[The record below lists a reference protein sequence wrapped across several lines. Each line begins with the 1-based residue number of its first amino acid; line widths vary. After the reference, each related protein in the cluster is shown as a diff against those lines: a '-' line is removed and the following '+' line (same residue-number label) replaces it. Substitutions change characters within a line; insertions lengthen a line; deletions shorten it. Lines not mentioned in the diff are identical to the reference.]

1 VRVFYVGQNTH
12 KRQALLKRNENLLLL
27 GFDRWDDY
35 DYKTSFPVQCRIEGE
50 DVLTGSIKI
59 LFKGEK
65 VSFSYLDNLVAG
77 GWDGEFPVPGAS
89 YVSVPAGTTF
99 YELIDGCL
107 DSAATLVVARVL
119 NDASLKRW
127 IDEDPDSLELIE
139 SEGFG
144 HSLLR
149 ERGAQAAY
157 HTVWK
162 LLSAASINVGDM
174 QFRFLDPQGEHQKL
188 NLGFDSTTRLLP
200 HDIHVLI
207 GPNGVGKSQT
217 LMQMV
222 EHWLD
227 LSAKGDMDVGFSD
240 PPKINQLIVVS
251 YSPFERFPVDTEN
264 SVKQSGGR
272 QDHDI
277 YRYFGLRGW
286 QSVFDKTGDCQ
297 RKIRLSHS
305 RPKINAARSLLACL
319 ADDQTYGAIKDWSAK
334 VATMQRV
341 LSTAIDFDCAA
352 VAVDPTIKLSAL
364 FHCDSLFFLDKEIH
378 DDDVVMVLRAE
389 TGDAGGSPERVLIPI
404 ASDRIDALNSEVL
417 ASSILAEKG
426 IFFLKNGEIVELS
439 SGQRL
444 FSYIVINILGAI
456 RRNSLILIDEPELF
470 LHPTLEIA
478 FISML
483 KDLLI
488 SYRSKA
494 LLATHSLVTVR
505 ELPRSCVHVY
515 EKEEGELFINHPPFE
530 TFGGDMQRI
539 SSYAFGDKS
548 VSKSFEAWIR
558 QQLKEF
564 GTAASLIEALGDDIN
579 EEMIIQISAMGA
591 GKW

>member
-1 VRVFYVGQNTH
+1 MRVFYVGQDSQ
-12 KRQALLKRNENLLLL
+12 KRLALLKSKGDLLLL

-35 DYKTSFPVQCRIEGE
+35 DYKTTFPVQCRIDGE
-50 DVLTGSIKI
+50 DVVTGAIKI
-59 LFKGEK
+59 LFNGEK
-65 VSFSYLDNLVAG
+65 VSYSYLDSLVAQ
-77 GWDGEFPVPGAS
+77 GWSGEFPVPNAN
-89 YVSVPAGTTF
+89 YVSVPASTTF
-99 YELIDGCL
+99 YEQIDGYIG
-107 DSAATLVVARVL
+107 SNETLEVARIL

-127 IDEDPDSLELIE
+127 IDEDPISLELID
-139 SEGFG
+139 SDGFR

-157 HTVWK
+157 QSVWK
-162 LLSAASINVGDM
+162 LLSAANISVGDV
-174 QFRFLDPQGEHQKL
+174 QFRFLDPQGEYKKL
-188 NLGFDSTTRLLP
+188 NLDFDATDRLLP

-227 LSAKGDMDVGFSD
+227 LSIEGDADVGFRD
-240 PPKINQLIVVS
+240 PLNINQMIVIS
-251 YSPFERFPVDTEN
+251 YSPFERFPIDSEN
-264 SVKQSGGR
+264 SVKQSGAR
-272 QDHDI
+272 QDHNI

-286 QSVFDKTGDCQ
+286 QSVFDRTGSSQ
-297 RKIRLSHS
+297 KKIRLSHS
-305 RPKINAARSLLACL
+305 RPKINAARSLIACL
-319 ADDQTYGAIKDWSAK
+319 SDDQIYGAIKDWSAK
-334 VATMQRV
+334 VETMERV
-341 LSTAIDFDCAA
+341 LRTAIDFDCAA
-352 VAVDPTIKLSAL
+352 VEVDPSVDLTTLVNHGSLYLLSSELTRKNLVVKL
-364 FHCDSLFFLDKEIH
+364 DGE
-378 DDDVVMVLRAE
+378 AE
-389 TGDAGGSPERVLIPI
+389 TTDTRERVLIPI
-404 ASDRIDALNSEVL
+404 ASDRIEVLNSKEL
-417 ASSILAEKG
+417 SSSISAGKG
-426 IFFLKNGEIVELS
+426 IHFLKDGCVVELS

-478 FISML
+478 FVSML

-505 ELPRSCVHVY
+505 ELPRSCVHVF
-515 EKEEGELFINHPPFE
+515 EKEDEKLFINHPPFE

-539 SSYAFGDKS
+539 SSYVFGDKS
-548 VSKSFEAWIR
+548 VSKPFESWIR
-558 QQLKEF
+558 QQLEKF
-564 GTAASLIEALGDDIN
+564 GTAERLIEELGDNIN

>member
-1 VRVFYVGQNTH
+1 VRIFYVGQDTQ
-12 KRQALLKRNENLLLL
+12 KRLALLKSKEDILLL

-35 DYKTSFPVQCRIEGE
+35 DYKTTFPVQCRIKGE
-50 DVLTGSIKI
+50 DVLTGAIKI
-59 LFKGEK
+59 LFSGEK
-65 VSFSYLDNLVAG
+65 VSYSFLDSLVEQ
-77 GWDGEFPVPGAS
+77 GWNGEFPVPNAS
-89 YVSVPAGTTF
+89 YVSVPSNTTF
-99 YELIDGCL
+99 YEQIDGHIG
-107 DSAATLVVARVL
+107 SAVTLEVARTL

-127 IDEDPDSLELIE
+127 IDEELASLDLIE
-139 SEGFG
+139 SEGFR

-157 HTVWK
+157 QSVWK
-162 LLSAASINVGDM
+162 LLSAANINVGDV
-174 QFRFLDPQGEHQKL
+174 QFRFLDPQGEYQKL
-188 NLGFDSTTRLLP
+188 DLDFDSTDRLLP

-227 LSAKGDMDVGFSD
+227 LSAEDDADVGFKD
-240 PPKINQLIVVS
+240 PLNINQMIVIS
-251 YSPFERFPVDTEN
+251 YSPFERFPIDSEN
-264 SVKQSGGR
+264 SAKQSGGR
-272 QDHDI
+272 QDHNI

-286 QSVFDKTGDCQ
+286 QSVFDNTGGSKK
-297 RKIRLSHS
+297 KIRLSHS

-319 ADDQTYGAIKDWSAK
+319 SDDQTYGAIKDWSAK
-334 VATMQRV
+334 VETMERV
-341 LSTAIDFDCAA
+341 LRTAIDFDCAA
-352 VAVDPTIKLSAL
+352 VAVDPSIDLTTLL
-364 FHCDSLFFLDKEIH
+364 NRDSLFLLSKELSGNNI
-378 DDDVVMVLRAE
+378 VMRLEVEAE
-389 TGDAGGSPERVLIPI
+389 GTGSRERVLIPI
-404 ASDRIDALNSEVL
+404 ASDRIEALNSKEL
-417 ASSILAEKG
+417 SSSIIAGKG
-426 IFFLKNGEIVELS
+426 IYFIKNGDIVELS

-505 ELPRSCVHVY
+505 ELPRSCVHVF
-515 EKEEGELFINHPPFE
+515 EKEEEELFINHPPFE

-539 SSYAFGDKS
+539 SSYVFGDKS
-548 VSKSFEAWIR
+548 VSKPFESWIR
-558 QQLKEF
+558 QQLKVF
-564 GTAASLIEALGDDIN
+564 GTAERLIEELGDNIN

>member
-1 VRVFYVGQNTH
+1 MRVFYIGQNTQ
-12 KRQALLKRNENLLLL
+12 KRHALLKQKGDLLLL

-35 DYKTSFPVQCRIEGE
+35 DYKTSFAVQCRIDGE
-50 DVLTGSIKI
+50 NVQTGDIKI
-59 LFKGEK
+59 LFSGEK
-65 VSFSYLDNLVAG
+65 ISYRYLDNLVTE
-77 GWDGEFPVPGAS
+77 GWNGEFPVPSAS
-89 YVSVPAGTTF
+89 YISVPASTTF
-99 YELIDGCL
+99 YEQIDGGL
-107 DSAATLVVARVL
+107 GSAATLEVARVL

-127 IDEDPDSLELIE
+127 IDEDSDSLRLID
-139 SEGFG
+139 SEGFR

-149 ERGAQAAY
+149 ERGAQTAY
-157 HTVWK
+157 HSVWK
-162 LLSAASINVGDM
+162 LLSAASINLGDM
-174 QFRFLDPQGEHQKL
+174 QFRFLDPQGELQEL
-188 NLGFDSTTRLLP
+188 DLGFDSTERLLP

-227 LSAKGDMDVGFSD
+227 LDPENNVDVGFTN
-240 PPKINQLIVVS
+240 PTNFNQLVVVS
-251 YSPFERFPVDTEN
+251 YSPFERFPIDTEN

-272 QDHDI
+272 QDHDV

-286 QSVFDKTGDCQ
+286 QSVFDKTGESQ
-297 RKIRLSHS
+297 KKIRLSHS
-305 RPKINAARSLLACL
+305 RPKINAARSLVACL

-334 VATMQRV
+334 VKTMERV
-341 LSTAIDFDCAA
+341 LSTAIDFDYAA
-352 VAVDPTIKLSAL
+352 VAIDPTTKLNTL
-364 FHCDSLFFLDKEIH
+364 FHRDALFFLDKETS
-378 DDDVVMVLRAE
+378 DNDVVMRLEADDKDGLEYIV
-389 TGDAGGSPERVLIPI
+389 IPI
-404 ASDRIDALNSEVL
+404 VSDRIDALNSEVIS
-417 ASSILAEKG
+417 ASILAGKG
-426 IFFLKNGEIVELS
+426 IYFLKDGEIVQLS

-483 KDLLI
+483 KDLLH

-505 ELPRSCVHVY
+505 ELPRSCVHVF

-539 SSYAFGDKS
+539 SSYVFGDKS
-548 VSKSFEAWIR
+548 VSKPFEAWIR
-558 QQLKEF
+558 EQLKEF
-564 GTAASLIEALGDDIN
+564 GTAESLIEALGDNIN

>member
-1 VRVFYVGQNTH
+1 MRIFYVGQDTQ
-12 KRQALLKRNENLLLL
+12 KRLALLKSKEDILLL

-35 DYKTSFPVQCRIEGE
+35 DYKTTFPVQCRIKGE
-50 DVLTGSIKI
+50 DVLTGAIKI
-59 LFKGEK
+59 LFSGEK
-65 VSFSYLDNLVAG
+65 VSYSFLDSLVEQ
-77 GWDGEFPVPGAS
+77 GWNGEFPVPNAS
-89 YVSVPAGTTF
+89 YVSVPSNTTF
-99 YELIDGCL
+99 YEQIDGHIG
-107 DSAATLVVARVL
+107 SAVTLEVARTL

-127 IDEDPDSLELIE
+127 IDEELASLDLIE
-139 SEGFG
+139 SEGFR

-157 HTVWK
+157 QSVWK
-162 LLSAASINVGDM
+162 LLSAANINVGDV
-174 QFRFLDPQGEHQKL
+174 QFRFLDPQGEYQKL
-188 NLGFDSTTRLLP
+188 DLDFDSTDRLLP

-227 LSAKGDMDVGFSD
+227 LSAEDDADVGFKD
-240 PPKINQLIVVS
+240 PLNINQMIVIS
-251 YSPFERFPVDTEN
+251 YSPFERFPIDSEN
-264 SVKQSGGR
+264 SAKQSGGR
-272 QDHDI
+272 QDHNI

-286 QSVFDKTGDCQ
+286 QSVFDNTGGSKK
-297 RKIRLSHS
+297 KIRLSHS

-319 ADDQTYGAIKDWSAK
+319 SDDQTYGAIKDWSAK
-334 VATMQRV
+334 VETMERV
-341 LSTAIDFDCAA
+341 LRTAIDFDCAA
-352 VAVDPTIKLSAL
+352 VAVDPSIDLTTLL
-364 FHCDSLFFLDKEIH
+364 NRDSLFLLSKELSGNNI
-378 DDDVVMVLRAE
+378 VMRLEVEAE
-389 TGDAGGSPERVLIPI
+389 GTGSRERVLIPI
-404 ASDRIDALNSEVL
+404 ASDRIEALNSKEL
-417 ASSILAEKG
+417 SSSIIAGKG
-426 IFFLKNGEIVELS
+426 IYFIKNGDIVELS

-505 ELPRSCVHVY
+505 ELPRSCVHVF
-515 EKEEGELFINHPPFE
+515 EKEEEELFINHPPFE

-539 SSYAFGDKS
+539 SSYVFGDKS
-548 VSKSFEAWIR
+548 VSKPFESWIR
-558 QQLKEF
+558 QQLKVF
-564 GTAASLIEALGDDIN
+564 GTAERLIEELGDNIN

>member
-1 VRVFYVGQNTH
+1 VRVFYVGQDSQ
-12 KRQALLKRNENLLLL
+12 KRLALLKRKGDLLLL

-35 DYKTSFPVQCRIEGE
+35 DYKTTFPVQCRIEGE
-50 DVLTGSIKI
+50 DVVTGAIKI
-59 LFKGEK
+59 LFSGEK
-65 VSFSYLDNLVAG
+65 VSYRYLDSLVAQ
-77 GWDGEFPVPGAS
+77 GWDGEFPVRNVN
-89 YVSVPAGTTF
+89 YVSVPSNTTF
-99 YELIDGCL
+99 YEQIDGYIGN
-107 DSAATLVVARVL
+107 AATLDVARTL

-127 IDEDPDSLELIE
+127 IDEEPASLDLIE
-139 SEGFG
+139 SEGFRY
-144 HSLLR
+144 SLLR

-157 HTVWK
+157 QSVWK
-162 LLSAASINVGDM
+162 LLSAADINVGDI
-174 QFRFLDPQGEHQKL
+174 QFRFLDPQGECQKL
-188 NLGFDSTTRLLP
+188 NLDFDSADRLLP

-227 LSAKGDMDVGFSD
+227 LSAEDHADVGFKD
-240 PPKINQLIVVS
+240 PLNINQMIVIS
-251 YSPFERFPVDTEN
+251 YSPFERFPIDSEN

-272 QDHDI
+272 QDHNI

-286 QSVFDKTGDCQ
+286 QSVFDNTGSSKK
-297 RKIRLSHS
+297 KIRLSHS

-319 ADDQTYGAIKDWSAK
+319 SDDQVYGAIKDWSAK
-334 VATMQRV
+334 VETMERV
-341 LSTAIDFDCAA
+341 LRTAIDFDCAA
-352 VAVDPTIKLSAL
+352 VAVDPLVDLTTLL
-364 FHCDSLFFLDKEIH
+364 NPDSLFLLSKKLPDNNI
-378 DDDVVMVLRAE
+378 VVRLNMEAE
-389 TGDAGGSPERVLIPI
+389 GTDSRERVLIPI
-404 ASDRIDALNSEVL
+404 GSDRIEVLNSKEL
-417 ASSILAEKG
+417 SSSILAGKG
-426 IFFLKNGEIVELS
+426 IFFLKNGSVVELS

-444 FSYIVINILGAI
+444 FAYIVINILGAI

-505 ELPRSCVHVY
+505 ELPRGCVHVF
-515 EKEEGELFINHPPFE
+515 EKEEKKLFINHPPFE

-539 SSYAFGDKS
+539 SSYVFGDKS
-548 VSKSFEAWIR
+548 VSKPFESWIR
-558 QQLKEF
+558 QKLKEF
-564 GTAASLIEALGDDIN
+564 GTADRLIEELGDNIN

>member
-1 VRVFYVGQNTH
+1 MRVFYVGQDTQ
-12 KRQALLKRNENLLLL
+12 KRLALLKSKGDLLLL

-35 DYKTSFPVQCRIEGE
+35 DYKTTFPVQCRIDGE
-50 DVLTGSIKI
+50 DVLTGAIKI
-59 LFKGEK
+59 LFSGEK
-65 VSFSYLDNLVAG
+65 VSYSYLDSLVAQ
-77 GWDGEFPVPGAS
+77 GWNGEFPVPNAS
-89 YVSVPAGTTF
+89 YVSVPSNTTF
-99 YELIDGCL
+99 YEQIDGYIG
-107 DSAATLVVARVL
+107 STATLEVARTL

-127 IDEDPDSLELIE
+127 IDEDPASLDLIE
-139 SEGFG
+139 SEGFR

-157 HTVWK
+157 QSVWK
-162 LLSAASINVGDM
+162 LLSAADINVGDV
-174 QFRFLDPQGEHQKL
+174 QFRFLDPQGEYQKL
-188 NLGFDSTTRLLP
+188 NLDFDSTDRLLP

-227 LSAKGDMDVGFSD
+227 LSAEDDADVGFKD
-240 PPKINQLIVVS
+240 PLNINQMIVIS
-251 YSPFERFPVDTEN
+251 YSPFERFPIDSEN

-272 QDHDI
+272 QDHNI

-286 QSVFDKTGDCQ
+286 QSVFDNTGDSKK
-297 RKIRLSHS
+297 KIRLSHS

-319 ADDQTYGAIKDWSAK
+319 SDDQTYGAIKDWSAK
-334 VATMQRV
+334 VETMERV
-341 LSTAIDFDCAA
+341 LRTAIDFDCAA
-352 VAVDPTIKLSAL
+352 VAVDPSIDLATLL
-364 FHCDSLFFLDKEIH
+364 NRDSLFLLSKEIPGNNI
-378 DDDVVMVLRAE
+378 VVRLEVEAE
-389 TGDAGGSPERVLIPI
+389 GTGSRERVLIPI
-404 ASDRIDALNSEVL
+404 ASDRIEALNSKEL
-417 ASSILAEKG
+417 SSSILAGKG
-426 IFFLKNGEIVELS
+426 IYFLKNGDIVELS

-505 ELPRSCVHVY
+505 ELPRSCVHVF
-515 EKEEGELFINHPPFE
+515 EKEEEELFINHPPFE
-530 TFGGDMQRI
+530 TFGGDIQRI
-539 SSYAFGDKS
+539 SSYVFGDKS
-548 VSKSFEAWIR
+548 VSKPFESWIR

-564 GTAASLIEALGDDIN
+564 GTAERLIEELGDNIN

>member
-1 VRVFYVGQNTH
+1 MRVFYVGQDTQ
-12 KRQALLKRNENLLLL
+12 KRQALLKRKGDLLLL

-35 DYKTSFPVQCRIEGE
+35 DYKTSFPVQCRIEDE
-50 DVLTGSIKI
+50 DVLTGAIKI

-65 VSFSYLDNLVAG
+65 VSFRYLDNLVSG

-99 YELIDGCL
+99 YEQIDGYL
-107 DSAATLVVARVL
+107 DSAATLEVARVL
-119 NDASLKRW
+119 NDASLRRW

-139 SEGFG
+139 SEGFR

-157 HTVWK
+157 HSVWK

-174 QFRFLDPQGEHQKL
+174 QFRFLDPQGEYQKL
-188 NLGFDSTTRLLP
+188 NLGFDSTERLLP

-207 GPNGVGKSQT
+207 GPNGIGKSQT

-227 LSAKGDMDVGFSD
+227 LSAKDDVDAGFSD
-240 PPKINQLIVVS
+240 PPNINQLIVVS
-251 YSPFERFPVDTEN
+251 YSPFERFPIDTEN

-286 QSVFDKTGDCQ
+286 QSVFDKAGDSQ
-297 RKIRLSHS
+297 KKIRLSHS

-319 ADDQTYGAIKDWSAK
+319 ADDQIYGAIKDWSAK
-334 VATMQRV
+334 VETMQRV

-352 VAVDPTIKLSAL
+352 VAVDPTIKLSTL
-364 FHCDSLFFLDKEIH
+364 FHRDSLFFLDKDIH
-378 DDDVVMVLRAE
+378 DDDVVIRLRAGAE
-389 TGDAGGSPERVLIPI
+389 DAGSQERVLIPI

-417 ASSILAEKG
+417 ASSILVGKG

-505 ELPRSCVHVY
+505 ELPRSCVHVF

-539 SSYAFGDKS
+539 SSYVFGDKS
-548 VSKSFEAWIR
+548 VSKPFEAWIR

-564 GTAASLIEALGDDIN
+564 GTAESLIEALGDDIN

>member
-1 VRVFYVGQNTH
+1 MRVFYVGLNSR
-12 KRQALLKRNENLLLL
+12 KRQALLNEKEDLLLL
-27 GFDRWDDY
+27 GYDRWDDY
-35 DYKTSFPVQCRIEGE
+35 DYKTSFPVQCRIAGE
-50 DVLTGSIKI
+50 AVLTGDLKI
-59 LFKGEK
+59 LFRGEK
-65 VSFSYLDNLVAG
+65 VSSRYLDELVDR

-89 YVSVPAGTTF
+89 YVSVPAATTF
-99 YELIDGCL
+99 YEQIDGHL
-107 DSAATLVVARVL
+107 DHAATLEVARSL

-127 IDEDPDSLELIE
+127 IDEDPESLDLIE
-139 SEGFG
+139 SEGFR

-157 HTVWK
+157 HSVWK
-162 LLSAASINVGDM
+162 LLTAGSLNVGDL
-174 QFRFLDPQGEHQKL
+174 QFRFVDPQGKSQTL
-188 NLGFDSTTRLLP
+188 DLGFDATERLLP
-200 HDIHVLI
+200 RDIHVLI

-227 LSAKGDMDVGFSD
+227 LSAENDEGVGFSN
-240 PPKINQLIVVS
+240 PPNISQLVVVS
-251 YSPFERFPVDTEN
+251 YSPFERFPIDAEN

-272 QDHDI
+272 QDLGV

-286 QSVFDKTGDCQ
+286 QSVYDRTGDSQ
-297 RKIRLSHS
+297 KKIRLSHS

-319 ADDQTYGAIKDWSAK
+319 TDDQTYGAIKDWSAK
-334 VATMQRV
+334 VHTMHRV
-341 LSTAIDFDCAA
+341 LRTAIDFDCAA
-352 VAVDPTIKLSAL
+352 VAVDPTTDLSKL
-364 FHCDSLFFLDKEIH
+364 FQHDSLFLFDKEIH
-378 DDDVVMVLRAE
+378 DSDVVVRLRTDE
-389 TGDAGGSPERVLIPI
+389 KDSDSPERILIPI
-404 ASDRIDALNSEVL
+404 ASDRIDALNSEAL
-417 ASSILAEKG
+417 ASTLLAGKG
-426 IFFLKNGEIVELS
+426 VFFLKNGEIVELS

-444 FSYIVINILGAI
+444 FSFIVINVLGAI

-505 ELPRSCVHVY
+505 ELPRSCVHVF
-515 EKEEGELFINHPPFE
+515 EMENGELFINHPPFE

-539 SSYAFGDKS
+539 SSYVFGDKS
-548 VSKSFEAWIR
+548 VSKPFEAWIR

-564 GTAASLIEALGDDIN
+564 GTAEALIEALGDDIN

>member
-1 VRVFYVGQNTH
+1 MRVFYVGQDTQ
-12 KRQALLKRNENLLLL
+12 KRLALLKSKGDLLLL

-35 DYKTSFPVQCRIEGE
+35 DYKTTFPVQCRIEGE
-50 DVLTGSIKI
+50 DVVTGAIKI
-59 LFKGEK
+59 LFSGEK
-65 VSFSYLDNLVAG
+65 VSYSYLDSLVAQ
-77 GWDGEFPVPGAS
+77 GWDGEFPVRNAN
-89 YVSVPAGTTF
+89 YVSVPSNTTF
-99 YELIDGCL
+99 YEQIDGYIG
-107 DSAATLVVARVL
+107 SAATLEVARIL
-119 NDASLKRW
+119 NDASLKHW
-127 IDEDPDSLELIE
+127 IDEEPASLDLIE
-139 SEGFG
+139 SEGFR

-157 HTVWK
+157 QSVWK
-162 LLSAASINVGDM
+162 LLSAANINVGDV
-174 QFRFLDPQGEHQKL
+174 QFRFLDPQGECQKL
-188 NLGFDSTTRLLP
+188 NLDFDSTDRLLP

-227 LSAKGDMDVGFSD
+227 LSAEDDADVGFKD
-240 PPKINQLIVVS
+240 PLNINQMIVIS
-251 YSPFERFPVDTEN
+251 YSPFERFPIDSEN

-272 QDHDI
+272 QDHNI

-286 QSVFDKTGDCQ
+286 QSVFDSTGSSKK
-297 RKIRLSHS
+297 KIRLSHS
-305 RPKINAARSLLACL
+305 RPKINAARSLIACL
-319 ADDQTYGAIKDWSAK
+319 SDDQVYGAIKDWSAK
-334 VATMQRV
+334 VETMERV
-341 LSTAIDFDCAA
+341 LRTAIDFDCAA
-352 VAVDPTIKLSAL
+352 VAVDPSVNLSTL
-364 FHCDSLFFLDKEIH
+364 VNPESLFLLGKELPGNNI
-378 DDDVVMVLRAE
+378 VVRLGAE
-389 TGDAGGSPERVLIPI
+389 AEGIDSRERVFIPI
-404 ASDRIDALNSEVL
+404 ASDRVEVLNSKEL
-417 ASSILAEKG
+417 SSSIIAGKG
-426 IFFLKNGEIVELS
+426 IYFLKNGNVVELS

-505 ELPRSCVHVY
+505 ELPRSCVHVF
-515 EKEEGELFINHPPFE
+515 EKEEEKLFINHPPFE

-539 SSYAFGDKS
+539 SSYVFGDKS
-548 VSKSFEAWIR
+548 VSKPFESWIR

-564 GTAASLIEALGDDIN
+564 GTAEKLIEALGDNIN